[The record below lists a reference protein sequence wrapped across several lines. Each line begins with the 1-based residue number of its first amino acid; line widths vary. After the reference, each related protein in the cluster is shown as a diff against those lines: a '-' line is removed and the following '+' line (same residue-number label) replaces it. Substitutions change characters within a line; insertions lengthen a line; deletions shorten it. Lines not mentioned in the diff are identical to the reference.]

1 MGSFGPPGTITYGDF
16 GIAHD
21 DVQKASGGKIK
32 NYNVEILLWHGMMRT
47 LGIISEDG
55 KTIYGWGMWNTLEHV
70 KWQSDE
76 DLKKLADERD
86 PVEAPSCP
94 YPIQPDNQGK
104 LIWVSGPPGAG
115 KSTTAQLMGREAGY
129 VYFEADCT
137 MNACN
142 PFVPTDVE
150 NPTLAAFQQKPL
162 KVNTK

>member
-1 MGSFGPPGTITYGDF
+1 MDLTYEDF

-21 DVQKASGGKIK
+21 DVQKASGGIK
-32 NYNVEILLWHGMMRT
+32 NYNVEILLWNGMMRT
-47 LGIISEDG
+47 LGIVSEDG
-55 KTIYGWGMWNTLEHV
+55 KTIYGWGMWNTLEHIE
-70 KWQSDE
+70 WQSDE

-86 PVEAPSCP
+86 PVEAPSCS

-104 LIWVSGPPGAG
+104 LIWLSGPPGAG

>member
-1 MGSFGPPGTITYGDF
+1 MVLK
-16 GIAHD
+16 IAIF
-21 DVQKASGGKIK
+21 QKNDRNLIGKIM
-32 NYNVEILLWHGMMRT
+32 HC
-47 LGIISEDG
+47 
-55 KTIYGWGMWNTLEHV
+55 
-70 KWQSDE
+70 
-76 DLKKLADERD
+76 A
-86 PVEAPSCP
+86 
-94 YPIQPDNQGK
+94 
-104 LIWVSGPPGAG
+104 GAG